1 MDQQQQQQI
10 AAILGAAESG
20 PFESLIGQL
29 MSASNEQR
37 AQAES
42 LFNLCRDLHP
52 DALVIKLASVLHSSP
67 SPDLRAMSAVLL
79 RKLLTHRGG
88 GDSDAPLW
96 PRLSPA
102 SQSSL
107 KSLLLSVLHREPDRS
122 IAKKV
127 ADTVSALAV
136 SLLPDAAWPDLLPF
150 LFHAVS
156 APDTTP
162 RLQES
167 ALLVFAQIAYVLA
180 DDASFVGPHLPT
192 LHSLLLSAL
201 SHPSSPDVR
210 VAALSAAV
218 NLVTSLES
226 AADRNRLADLL
237 PAMMRTLTE
246 SLNSGQEAAAQEAL
260 ELLVELAGAEPRFLR
275 RQLADVVGAM
285 LQISEA
291 DGLEEGTRH
300 LAIEFVITL
309 AEARERAPGMMR
321 KLPQFVS
328 RLFAV
333 LMKMLLDI
341 EDDPAWHSAEVQ
353 DEDAGETS
361 NYGVAQEC
369 LDRLAI
375 AVGGNTIVPVASEL
389 LPAYLAAP
397 EWQKHHAA
405 LITLAQ
411 IAEGCSKVMLK
422 NLEQV
427 LTMVLSSFQDPHPR
441 VRWAAINAIGQ
452 LSTDLGP
459 DLQVQYHQ
467 RVLPALASA
476 MDDFQNPRVQAHAA
490 SAVLNFCEN
499 CTPDILTPY
508 LDGIVGKLLVLLQNG
523 KQMVQEGALTALA
536 SVADSS
542 QEHFQKYYD
551 AVMPYLKVILMNATN
566 KSNRMLRA
574 KSMECISLVGMAV
587 GKEKF
592 RDDAKQ
598 VMEVLMALQGSQME
612 TDDPTTSYM
621 LQAWARLCKCL
632 GQDFLPYMSV
642 VMPPLLQSA
651 QLKPDVTITS
661 ADSDDEIEDSDDESV
676 ETITLGDKRIG
687 IRTSVLEEKATACN
701 MLCCYVDELKEG
713 FYPWIDQVAPTL
725 VPLLKFYFH
734 EEVRKAAVAAM
745 PELLRSA
752 KLAVEKGQAQG
763 RDETYVKQLVDYI
776 IPSLVEAL
784 QKEPETEICAS
795 MLDSLNECMQLAG
808 LLLSENQV
816 RSIVDQIK
824 HVITA
829 SAARKKE
836 RAERTKAEDFDAEEE
851 EMLKEENEQEEEVF
865 DQVGDCL
872 ATLIKTFKASFLPFF
887 DELSLYIT
895 PMLGKDKTAEER
907 RIAICIFDDVAEQ
920 CQEAA
925 LKYYDTYLPFLLEAC
940 NDENADV
947 RQAAVYGV
955 GVCAEFGGSVF
966 RPLVGEALSRLNNVI
981 RHPDAM
987 HSENV
992 MAYDNA
998 VSALGKICQFHR
1010 DGIDAAKVFPA
1021 WLGCLPIKNDLI
1033 EAKIVHE
1040 QLCSMIERSDRE
1052 LLGPNN
1058 QHIPKIVS
1066 VFAEVLCAGKDL
1078 ATEQTISRMINLLK
1092 QIQQT
1097 LPPAVLASTCHVDC
1111 NDLARSVDGFV
1122 NVHSVS
1128 ESESESEAW
1137 AIPLFLES
1145 SMDSQAKLAVVVKVM
1160 GRTGSRGQV
1169 TQVRVKF
1176 LDDQNRLIMRNVK
1189 GPVWFQATDLV
1200 YVYVAFS

>member
-1 MDQQQQQQI
+1 M
-10 AAILGAAESG
+10 L
-20 PFESLIGQL
+20 
-29 MSASNEQR
+29 
-37 AQAES
+37 
-42 LFNLCRDLHP
+42 
-52 DALVIKLASVLHSSP
+52 LASVQ
-67 SPDLRAMSAVLL
+67 REEVKTITK
-79 RKLLTHRGG
+79 KLC
-88 GDSDAPLW
+88 
-96 PRLSPA
+96 
-102 SQSSL
+102 
-107 KSLLLSVLHREPDRS
+107 
-122 IAKKV
+122 
-127 ADTVSALAV
+127 DTVSELA
-136 SLLPDAAWPDLLPF
+136 SNLLPDNAWPELLPF
-150 LFHAVS
+150 MFQAVTS
-156 APDTTP
+156 DSP
-162 RLQES
+162 RLQENS
-167 ALLVFAQIAYVLA
+167 LLIFSQLSQYIGDTLL
-180 DDASFVGPHLPT
+180 PHLT
-192 LHSLLLSAL
+192 MLHNVFLQSLTHSGSA
-201 SHPSSPDVR
+201 DVR
-210 VAALSAAV
+210 IAALGASINFIQCLPSA
-218 NLVTSLES
+218 S
-226 AADRNRLADLL
+226 DRDKFQDLL

-246 SLNSGQEAAAQEAL
+246 SLNSGQEATAQEAL
-260 ELLVELAGAEPRFLR
+260 ELLIELAGTEPRFLR
-275 RQLADVVGAM
+275 RQLPDVIGAM
-285 LQISEA
+285 LQIAEA

-300 LAIEFVITL
+300 LAVEFVITL

-321 KLPQFVS
+321 KLPQFIG

-341 EDDPAWHSAEVQ
+341 EDEPAWHSAEAE

-361 NYGVAQEC
+361 NYSVGQEC
-369 LDRLAI
+369 LDRLSI
-375 AVGGNTIVPVASEL
+375 ALGGNTIVPVASEL

-427 LTMVLSSFQDPHPR
+427 VNMVLNSFQDPHPR

-490 SAVLNFCEN
+490 SAVLNFSEN
-499 CTPDILTPY
+499 CTPEILTPY
-508 LDGIVGKLLVLLQNG
+508 LDGIVSKLLVLLQNG

-551 AVMPYLKVILMNATN
+551 AVMPYLKAILMNATD

-598 VMEVLMALQGSQME
+598 VMEVLMTLQGSQME
-612 TDDPTTSYM
+612 TDDPITSYM

-661 ADSDDEIEDSDDESV
+661 ADSDDDIDESDDESI

-701 MLCCYVDELKEG
+701 MLCCYADELKEG
-713 FYPWIDQVAPTL
+713 FFPWIDQVAPTL

-734 EEVRKAAVAAM
+734 EEVRKAAVSAM

-752 KLAVEKGQAQG
+752 KLAVEKGQAPG
-763 RDETYVKQLVDYI
+763 RDESYVKQLSDYI
-776 IPSLVEAL
+776 IPALVEAL
-784 QKEPETEICAS
+784 HKEPETEICAS
-795 MLDSLNECMQLAG
+795 MLDSLNECVQLSG
-808 LLLSENQV
+808 PLLDEGQV
-816 RSIVDQIK
+816 RCIVDEIK

-829 SAARKKE
+829 STTRKKE
-836 RAERTKAEDFDAEEE
+836 RAERTKAEDFDAEEGE
-851 EMLKEENEQEEEVF
+851 LLKEENEQEEEVF

-872 ATLIKTFKASFLPFF
+872 GTLIKTFKASFLPFF
-887 DELSLYIT
+887 DELSVYIT
-895 PMLGKDKTAEER
+895 PMWGKDKTAEER

-920 CQEAA
+920 CHEAA

-940 NDENADV
+940 NDANPDV
-947 RQAAVYGV
+947 RQAAVYGI

-981 RHPDAM
+981 RHPDAQ
-987 HSENV
+987 HADNI

-998 VSALGKICQFHR
+998 VSALGKICLFHR
-1010 DGIDAAKVFPA
+1010 DSIDASQIIPA
-1021 WLGCLPIKNDLI
+1021 WLSCLPIKSDLI

-1040 QLCSMIERSDRE
+1040 QLCSMVERSDRE

-1058 QHIPKIVS
+1058 QFLPKILS

-1078 ATEQTISRMINLLK
+1078 ATEQTASRMINLLR
-1092 QIQQT
+1092 QLQQT
-1097 LPPAVLASTCHVDC
+1097 MPPAVLASTISSLQPQQQ
-1111 NDLARSVDGFV
+1111 LALQSVM
-1122 NVHSVS
+1122 
-1128 ESESESEAW
+1128 
-1137 AIPLFLES
+1137 S
-1145 SMDSQAKLAVVVKVM
+1145 S
-1160 GRTGSRGQV
+1160 
-1169 TQVRVKF
+1169 
-1176 LDDQNRLIMRNVK
+1176 
-1189 GPVWFQATDLV
+1189 
-1200 YVYVAFS
+1200 

>member
-52 DALVIKLASVLHSSP
+52 DALVLKLASVLHSSP

-96 PRLSPA
+96 PRLSPS

-156 APDTTP
+156 APDTSP

-285 LQISEA
+285 LQIAEA

-427 LTMVLSSFQDPHPR
+427 ITMVLSSFQDPHPR

-467 RVLPALASA
+467 RVLPALATA

-661 ADSDDEIEDSDDESV
+661 ADSDDDIEDSDDESV

-701 MLCCYVDELKEG
+701 MLCCYADELKEG

-752 KLAVEKGQAQG
+752 KLAIEKGQAQG
-763 RDETYVKQLVDYI
+763 RDETYVKQLADYI
-776 IPSLVEAL
+776 IPALVEAL

-851 EMLKEENEQEEEVF
+851 EVLKEENEQEEEVF

-987 HSENV
+987 HSDNV

-1010 DGIDAAKVFPA
+1010 DGIDATKVFPA

-1097 LPPAVLASTCHVDC
+1097 LPPAVLASTWSTLQPQQQ
-1111 NDLARSVDGFV
+1111 LALQS
-1122 NVHSVS
+1122 
-1128 ESESESEAW
+1128 
-1137 AIPLFLES
+1137 ILS
-1145 SMDSQAKLAVVVKVM
+1145 S
-1160 GRTGSRGQV
+1160 
-1169 TQVRVKF
+1169 
-1176 LDDQNRLIMRNVK
+1176 
-1189 GPVWFQATDLV
+1189 
-1200 YVYVAFS
+1200 